1 MVSNVT
7 WRWLFRIA
15 NSFLLKLPKSF
26 IMTPTITWESW
37 KDIEGLDRFIE
48 ARTSNMNC
56 TSILWI
62 QAGNKLDEEGLHESP
77 ILIWLN

>member
-1 MVSNVT
+1 MP
-7 WRWLFRIA
+7 R
-15 NSFLLKLPKSF
+15 
-26 IMTPTITWESW
+26 TITWESW

-48 ARTSNMNC
+48 ARTNNMQC

-62 QAGNKLDEEGLHESP
+62 QAGNELHEEGLHESP